1 MYIFKHIAI
10 SIVAVTAVT
19 YFIVF
24 YKCYLSNDV
33 AALSSLVATF
43 GITLSGFFITAT
55 SILAGF
61 SSLPYMQKVLQS
73 SKTYSNLI
81 SLFMTTIVVNFLMSI
96 AGLVVKF
103 VDFKLVTLAWIPQYI
118 LALFVFLT
126 CCSVYFTIFSIRIL
140 HTVLLQLARK
150 PKGRPKTP

>member
-1 MYIFKHIAI
+1 MYIFKHLAI
-10 SIVAVTAVT
+10 SVVAALAAT

-61 SSLPYMQKVLQS
+61 SSLPYMQKVLRS
-73 SKTYSNLI
+73 TKTYSNLI
-81 SLFMTTIVVNFLMSI
+81 SLFMTTIVVNFIMST
-96 AGLVVKF
+96 AGLIVKF
-103 VDFKLVTLAWIPQYI
+103 VDFKLVTLTWVSQFT
-118 LALFVFLT
+118 LALFVFLI
-126 CCSVYFTIFSIRIL
+126 CCSVYFTVFSIRIL
-140 HTVLLQLARK
+140 YTVLLKLAR
-150 PKGRPKTP
+150 